1 MNMHANNR
9 DRLFSAAAELFQ
21 EHGYAASVEMIISR
35 AGVARQTFYN
45 HFQNKESLFVEVV
58 RNWIGDLLVPL
69 SDESGD
75 LREILCSFAAGYR
88 RGALSP
94 CGLASFRTML
104 TQAQRFPELTRE
116 SFESGMGR
124 MLGILADFLSKAMVR
139 GELREA
145 DPGFAAEMLM
155 SMLAGMERNRLLLG
169 VPNPEKD
176 EDERV
181 ACIVDGFLR
190 MFAPER

>member
-1 MNMHANNR
+1 MNMHASNR
-9 DRLFSAAAELFQ
+9 DRLFSAAAEVFQ
-21 EHGYAASVEMIISR
+21 EHGYAASVDMIISR

-69 SDESGD
+69 SDESGE
-75 LREILCSFAAGYR
+75 LREVLCNFAGGYR

-116 SFESGMGR
+116 SFESGMGQ
-124 MLGILADFLSKAMVR
+124 MLGILADFLRKAMLR
-139 GELREA
+139 GELREV

-169 VPNPEKD
+169 VPNPVVD
-176 EDERV
+176 EDVRV